1 MRTEMYRSFIK
12 YSILFG
18 FGILLSIYLFDTN
31 MGLSKIIFLISLS
44 LYALVLVGEVLAN
57 SRKVKHEDINIKYF
71 YGGEIQS
78 LKDELDIIEKGI
90 RSNYIVHV
98 LREIIYEKIKV
109 KYDYVNFDDY
119 EALKEIIKDDE
130 ILSLLVNKDFSI
142 SNLDKLEEMLKRIER
157 CC

>member
-1 MRTEMYRSFIK
+1 MYRSFIK

>member
-119 EALKEIIKDDE
+119 ESLKEIIKDDE
-130 ILSLLVNKDFSI
+130 ILRLLVNKDFSI

>member
-1 MRTEMYRSFIK
+1 MYRCFIK

-31 MGLSKIIFLISLS
+31 TGLSKIIFLISLS

-57 SRKVKHEDINIKYF
+57 SRKVKHKDINIKYF

-119 EALKEIIKDDE
+119 ESLKEIIKDDE

>member
-1 MRTEMYRSFIK
+1 MYRSFIK

-119 EALKEIIKDDE
+119 ESLKEIIKDDE
-130 ILSLLVNKDFSI
+130 ILRLLVNKDFSI